1 MSTVIYH
8 NPACGTSR
16 NVLGLIRNSGEEP
29 VIIEYLK
36 NPPSRQELVSLIGR
50 MGIPVRDLLNRKGT
64 PYDELKLDD
73 PTLTPVDRCHDGAS
87 DPHQPPYRRHASR
100 REAMPPLRGRAG
112 HTFQS
117 AARHICQGR
126 RRSGAGA
133 VLA

>member
-50 MGIPVRDLLNRKGT
+50 MGIPVRDCCAGK
-64 PYDELKLDD
+64 EH
-73 PTLTPVDRCHDGAS
+73 PTTN
-87 DPHQPPYRRHASR
+87 
-100 REAMPPLRGRAG
+100 
-112 HTFQS
+112 
-117 AARHICQGR
+117 
-126 RRSGAGA
+126 
-133 VLA
+133 